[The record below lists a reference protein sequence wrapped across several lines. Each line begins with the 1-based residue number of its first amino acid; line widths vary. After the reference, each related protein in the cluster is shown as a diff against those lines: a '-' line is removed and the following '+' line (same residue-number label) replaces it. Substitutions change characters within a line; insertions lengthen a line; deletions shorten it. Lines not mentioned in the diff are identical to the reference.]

1 MTTADRA
8 GINDTVGEFNGTA
21 RLLPRGDESPRYF
34 MMSRPVGT
42 THSSVGVHSRAAL
55 IENRLS
61 FTLGPNP

>member
-34 MMSRPVGT
+34 MMSLQDIFAIPV
-42 THSSVGVHSRAAL
+42 L
-55 IENRLS
+55 
-61 FTLGPNP
+61 